1 MNNRAHQSQR
11 AADVLSING
20 CRVEYFDEYHKLIID
35 GTYMDLTP
43 TEYLLVM
50 LLLRHYGQL
59 QSTRSVE
66 VFVGYDELQQCASLT
81 NRTLL
86 SRHITN
92 ASKKLWAVG
101 WAIVPV
107 KYYGYTLV
115 FDALGDA
122 ERYRMQTEQQS
133 HASSPRGDL
142 QFATAL

>member
-1 MNNRAHQSQR
+1 MNSNQSHH

-20 CRVEYFDEYHKLIID
+20 RRVEHFDEYNKLIID
-35 GTYMDLTP
+35 GSYMDLTP

-50 LLLRHYGQL
+50 VLLRHYEQL
-59 QSTRSVE
+59 QSSGGVVE
-66 VFVGYDELQQCASLT
+66 VFVGYDELQQCARLP
-81 NRTLL
+81 NRTVL
-86 SRHITN
+86 SKHITN

-107 KYYGYTLV
+107 KSYGYTLV

-122 ERYRMQTEQQS
+122 ERYRMQLEPR
-133 HASSPRGDL
+133 ASSPRGDL

>member
-1 MNNRAHQSQR
+1 MNNHANQSHQ
-11 AADVLSING
+11 AAAVLSING
-20 CRVEYFDEYHKLIID
+20 RRVEHFDEYHKLIID
-35 GTYMDLTP
+35 GTYVDLTP

-50 LLLRHYGQL
+50 LLLRHYEHL
-59 QSTRSVE
+59 QASGSVE

-81 NRTLL
+81 NRTVL
-86 SRHITN
+86 SKHITN

-122 ERYRMQTEQQS
+122 DRYRMQSEPR
-133 HASSPRGDL
+133 APSPRGDL
-142 QFATAL
+142 QFAAAV